1 VVSPWESPTLWRG
14 VDERPT
20 GRLCGIRR
28 RRWVAQIAIVDGTL
42 IPTRDHRPAAP
53 NKNYRYSSNLQVA
66 IDAPPTRWS
75 PSATRSPAT
84 ATTRSSTAP
93 QASTDNW
100 PEVHHA
106 GACTVKRHY
115 GRWLLRC
122 SRSALRERACAT
134 SRSTSSAVAG
144 PGLTTLALAGE
155 ALADRSAAVETINW
169 TVPDGLLDIG
179 PEPFVRAHVA
189 AALHRLSETARTATP
204 VLIAKS
210 LGTYAA
216 ALAAERELPAI
227 WLTPLL
233 HIEPIAEAITRN
245 PAPALLVGG
254 TRDQSWLPHVAVT
267 TGKTLVTI
275 EGGDHGLRPMGPL
288 QAYADALGIVGTAME
303 VFLSE
308 IS

>member
-1 VVSPWESPTLWRG
+1 MIAG
-14 VDERPT
+14 V
-20 GRLCGIRR
+20 
-28 RRWVAQIAIVDGTL
+28 IAPG
-42 IPTRDHRPAAP
+42 HG
-53 NKNYRYSSNLQVA
+53 YG
-66 IDAPPTRWS
+66 
-75 PSATRSPAT
+75 
-84 ATTRSSTAP
+84 P
-93 QASTDNW
+93 QA
-100 PEVHHA
+100 P
-106 GACTVKRHY
+106 
-115 GRWLLRC
+115 LLD
-122 SRSALRERACAT
+122 
-134 SRSTSSAVAG
+134 
-144 PGLTTLALAGE
+144 LAGE

-189 AALHRLSETARTATP
+189 AALHRLSVAARTATP
-204 VLIAKS
+204 VIIAKS

-216 ALAAERELPAI
+216 ALAAERKLPAI

-254 TRDQSWLPHVAVT
+254 TCDRSWLPNVAEA

-275 EGGDHGLRPMGPL
+275 EGGGHGLRPPGPL
-288 QAYADALGIVGTAME
+288 RAYTDALGAIGTAME